1 MTLLHDIAAVVTRW
15 IDCVAASM
23 IAAAGWFVSRRTV
36 QFLEEEDCVF
46 AVRASKDDK
55 PAGDRVRFAD
65 GSIVGELPPGLTK
78 AIRGNRVEIVLRPSR
93 FLFRPLEL
101 PRRAVEFLDGIV
113 RAQIDRL
120 TPWTAGEAVF
130 GWGRPAELAN
140 DRISIM
146 IAATGRA
153 AVKPLLQA
161 AAELGPASVTLLTEP
176 VDSADGGAR
185 IKVYEQNV
193 RGLVDARRVSRGL
206 LAVLVAAAA
215 ACVLAIGADLI
226 IGGNLDAQQ
235 FELARRIADRRVMLR
250 AGQDQLARSAT
261 ALLDQ
266 RKRDTPAA
274 VIVLEAL
281 SQVLPDHTYVTELRV
296 EGSKLQVVGVTR
308 DAPELIRLIEQ
319 SPHFTRATFFAPT
332 TRAPSDPGERFH
344 IEAHIEPVNAPRT

>member
-15 IDCVAASM
+15 MDCVAATM
-23 IAAAGWFVSRRTV
+23 IAAVGWFVSRRTV
-36 QFLEEEDCVF
+36 QFLEEEDSVF

-55 PAGDRVRFAD
+55 VADRIRIAD
-65 GSIVGELPPGLTK
+65 GGVVGELSPGLTK
-78 AIRGNRVEIVLRPSR
+78 AIRGNRVEIILRPSR

-120 TPWTAGEAVF
+120 TPWAASEAVF
-130 GWGRPAELAN
+130 GWGRPAEIAN

-153 AVKPLLQA
+153 TVKPLLQA
-161 AAELGPASVTLLTEP
+161 ASELGPASVALLTEP
-176 VDSADGGAR
+176 VDTAGSAAR

-193 RGLVDARRVSRGL
+193 RGFVDARRVSRGL
-206 LAVLVAAAA
+206 LAVLIVATA
-215 ACVLAIGADLI
+215 ACVLAIGADMI

-235 FELARRIADRRVMLR
+235 FDLSRRIADRRGMIR

-266 RKRDTPAA
+266 RKRDTPAT

-281 SQVLPDHTYVTELRV
+281 SQVLPDHTYVTEVRV
-296 EGSKLQVVGVTR
+296 EGNKLQVIGVTR

-319 SPHFTRATFFAPT
+319 SSHFTRATFFAPT

-344 IEAHIEPVNAPRT
+344 IEARIEPVNAPRT